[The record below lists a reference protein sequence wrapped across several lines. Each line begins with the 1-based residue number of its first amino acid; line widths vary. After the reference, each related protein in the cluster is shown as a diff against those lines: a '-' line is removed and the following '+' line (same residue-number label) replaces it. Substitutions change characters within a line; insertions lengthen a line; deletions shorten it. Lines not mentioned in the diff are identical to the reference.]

1 MPMRSLSQTL
11 GKRKHRRVAIRRQ
24 AFVYIDPDG
33 DGLECMLE
41 DISEGGVCLN
51 VNDVPVGNIFVLQ
64 LSPQV
69 RRLCRVQWRAGD
81 RLGASFINLTLKS
94 CSEPSFSRKMT
105 AANAAANTIRI

>member
-24 AFVYIDPDG
+24 AFVYLDPDG
-33 DGLECMLE
+33 VGMECMLE
-41 DISEGGVCLN
+41 DISEGGVCLH
-51 VNDVPVGNIFVLQ
+51 VNDIPVRKIFVLQ

-81 RLGASFINLTLKS
+81 RLGASFIFDVGRKK
-94 CSEPSFSRKMT
+94 PSST
-105 AANAAANTIRI
+105 APLVKFPTKTADAILSI